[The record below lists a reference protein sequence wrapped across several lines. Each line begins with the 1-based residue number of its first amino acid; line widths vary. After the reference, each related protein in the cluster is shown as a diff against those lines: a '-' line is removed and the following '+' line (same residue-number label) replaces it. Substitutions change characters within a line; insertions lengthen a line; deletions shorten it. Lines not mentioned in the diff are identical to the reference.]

1 MSVPVIIALISVTG
15 TILFLLYSDY
25 KQIKNI

>member
-1 MSVPVIIALISVTG
+1 MTIPMIFAIASVTG
-15 TILFLLYSDY
+15 TILYLLYSDY